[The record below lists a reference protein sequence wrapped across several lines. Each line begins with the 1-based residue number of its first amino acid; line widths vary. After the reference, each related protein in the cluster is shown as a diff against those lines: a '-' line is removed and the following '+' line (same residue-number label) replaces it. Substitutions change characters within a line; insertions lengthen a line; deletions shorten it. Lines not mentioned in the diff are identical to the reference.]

1 MKKPESGKSISTKKG
16 DKGKTSLFD
25 GTRVSKASLR
35 PETYGTLDEA
45 CAFIGLARS
54 KTGVSEIE
62 KILFKI
68 QSLIYLVNAELAC
81 PPEYKDNLKK
91 RFEADHLK
99 WTEEKA
105 SEIEKRLNLPPKF
118 VVYGETETGAILD
131 VARAVTRRTERILT
145 LLDEA
150 EPLDNPQVKP
160 FINRLSDFLYLLARW
175 EDAEA
180 GKPPRHP
187 EA

>member
-1 MKKPESGKSISTKKG
+1 MKKPRSGKSITTKKG

-25 GTRVSKASLR
+25 GSRVSKSSLR

-45 CAFIGLARS
+45 CAFIGLARAKS
-54 KTGVSEIE
+54 GIE
-62 KILFKI
+62 ELGEVLFKL

-81 PPEYKDNLKK
+81 PPESKGSLHK
-91 RFEADHLK
+91 RFEADHLE

-105 SEIEKRLNLPPKF
+105 KEIEKRLNLPPKF

-131 VARAVTRRTERILT
+131 VARAVVRRTERLLI

-150 EPLDNPQVKP
+150 ETLENPHVKP
-160 FINRLSDFLYLLARW
+160 FVNRLSDLLYLLARW
-175 EDAEA
+175 EDHAA
-180 GKPPRHP
+180 GKSPRHP
-187 EA
+187 EC